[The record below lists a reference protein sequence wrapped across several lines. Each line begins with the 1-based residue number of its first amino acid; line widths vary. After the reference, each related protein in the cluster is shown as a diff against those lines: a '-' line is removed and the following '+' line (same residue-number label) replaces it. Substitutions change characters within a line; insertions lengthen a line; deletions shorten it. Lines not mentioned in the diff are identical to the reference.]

1 MRGWIRNFKIV
12 LALVA
17 AVASNPNFA
26 AEIEAL
32 TTQGGLPFL
41 HIQDDQYE
49 NVVMQVYWPST
60 WSFQNALNP
69 MVPLVSTQVVF
80 TGSAEG
86 VEDNTI
92 GQRLEE
98 LQAQRS
104 LIPTAESVTGALVTP
119 ADNFEEVAQLVNRVL
134 ANPAFDPDLTSR
146 LKQFLSNR
154 MNQLRQGPE
163 ATAGELA
170 RNLLM
175 QDSPVRDFF
184 SSAAESESF
193 IEAATLDELKQ
204 FYFATVT
211 RSSPTIVMA
220 SPFTSERA
228 GNALDVLVDG
238 LPEGEIAE
246 SPASAFNFSAG
257 TTVVLHDPEVER
269 SYLLVAG
276 SLPPVSQGGEY
287 EDLIA
292 LAVLGQGATSELYE
306 VLSQELGANYEFT
319 ASALALTSQLRI
331 LQIAGTVDTDKLAF
345 ARQEILQTYRE
356 FRGNGLSSSIDGIKR
371 RSSANMRINTEN
383 PRILVPLVM
392 ENVLNGFPAAKALEL
407 PDEIDAISREG
418 INARMLDV
426 FPPVEDLLTVIV
438 TSDPDLVPGA
448 CVVETPEE
456 YRACL

>member
-134 ANPAFDPDLTSR
+134 ANPAFDPDLTGR

-175 QDSPVRDFF
+175 QDSPVRGFF

-257 TTVVLHDPEVER
+257 ATVVLHDPEVER

-276 SLPPVSQGGEY
+276 SLPPVSQGG
-287 EDLIA
+287 DDRPKINRVA
-292 LAVLGQGATSELYE
+292 RPVFTVLP
-306 VLSQELGANYEFT
+306 
-319 ASALALTSQLRI
+319 
-331 LQIAGTVDTDKLAF
+331 GTVGALLEQGQPEGTLPLFDGVGDTDLKGGVLAGVTF
-345 ARQEILQTYRE
+345 LVAGGDKASHSTAAVHMHSERLGGPHRDIYSIL
-356 FRGNGLSSSIDGIKR
+356 
-371 RSSANMRINTEN
+371 
-383 PRILVPLVM
+383 
-392 ENVLNGFPAAKALEL
+392 
-407 PDEIDAISREG
+407 
-418 INARMLDV
+418 
-426 FPPVEDLLTVIV
+426 
-438 TSDPDLVPGA
+438 
-448 CVVETPEE
+448 
-456 YRACL
+456 